1 MTKKDQAQNPSR
13 LIEIELDEASI
24 GANALEVGHERKVAI
39 FDLLEENHFELVNG
53 PAGPYRLR
61 ISMPEHRLAFAVTA
75 GDAQEPSATFLLSL
89 NPFHRVV
96 KDYFL
101 VLGELLRGDQI
112 GPAKPDRSARHGPPR
127 PSRRGQQAA
136 GRTAARE
143 GGHGRPHV
151 AAAVH
156 PDLRPALE
164 GLIPRSRHR

>member
-1 MTKKDQAQNPSR
+1 MTTEKDQAQNPSR

-24 GANALEVGHERKVAI
+24 GTNALEAGHERKVAI

-101 VLGELLRGDQI
+101 VLGNYFEAI
-112 GPAKPDRSARHGPPR
+112 KSAP
-127 PSRRGQQAA
+127 PSRIEALDM
-136 GRTAARE
+136 GRRALHDE
-143 GGHGRPHV
+143 GSKLLAERLHGKV
-151 AAAVH
+151 AMDVPTSRRLFTLICA
-156 PDLRPALE
+156 LRWK
-164 GLIPRSRHR
+164 G